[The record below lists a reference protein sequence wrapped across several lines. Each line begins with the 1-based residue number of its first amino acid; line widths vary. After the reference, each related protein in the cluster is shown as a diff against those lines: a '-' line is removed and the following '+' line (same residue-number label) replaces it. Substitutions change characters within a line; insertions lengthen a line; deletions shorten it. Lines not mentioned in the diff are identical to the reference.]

1 MSTHTAANMAVA
13 IGQIVNVRVEAF
25 TIPMTV
31 KDVKSSY
38 GNIRVEVEP
47 LNGQGKAWIDL
58 SRLVIPSNERHLVNC
73 HA

>member
-1 MSTHTAANMAVA
+1 MSHTAAKMAVA

-38 GNIRVEVEP
+38 GNIRLEVEP
-47 LNGQGKAWIDL
+47 LSGTGRAWIEL
-58 SRLVIPSNERHLVNC
+58 SRVAIPSAERHLSNC
-73 HA
+73 YV

>member
-1 MSTHTAANMAVA
+1 MSHTAAKMAVA

-38 GNIRVEVEP
+38 GNIRLEVEP
-47 LNGQGKAWIDL
+47 LSGTGRAWIEL
-58 SRLVIPSNERHLVNC
+58 SRVAIPSTERHLSNC
-73 HA
+73 YV